1 MQRPPE
7 KPFGRLEILCS
18 AGAVFLA
25 IGSLLGLW
33 PFNLPIALM
42 LLAVVYWA
50 LRDLRS
56 LSRLNNAATP
66 QQRSRKAHA
75 KRTDQA
81 SR

>member
-7 KPFGRLEILCS
+7 KPFGRLEIVCT

-25 IGSLLGLW
+25 VGSLLGQW
-33 PFNLPIALM
+33 PFNLSVALM

-56 LSRLNNAATP
+56 LSQSRNAATP